1 MPGRPLSRPRWPLP
15 EKPVTVQPQGLTHL
29 EDEADQLQLRARGP
43 GHQGAHDDT
52 FASGNLRR
60 RGPHRP
66 TARHQAAAAERL
78 PVHRCLQPL
87 PGVPRRR
94 RWASSYLLM
103 MLGFAATSFGATT
116 LTVTTMIR
124 WRGSSSIPSSV
135 LDMSIWCWNRSC
147 QFDGTLV
154 LSGQCRAA
162 RPLSLFGSLSWPFAP
177 RASAANP
184 SMLSAVGEVR
194 RFRKHA
200 QPGMLLHGAGVER
213 CAGLA
218 GSACARVVLFPVP
231 CARASGIPLST
242 TPPGASNSP
251 PQAPATV
258 ALPPALTLPAP
269 LPHPTHSQAD
279 GPVLLLAIGVPG

>member
-1 MPGRPLSRPRWPLP
+1 M
-15 EKPVTVQPQGLTHL
+15 QPQGLTHL

-94 RWASSYLLM
+94 RRASSYLLM

-194 RFRKHA
+194 RFRNTRCQSCCCTGPASRGAQASQARPAHA
-200 QPGMLLHGAGVER
+200 WFCFRFPAPG
-213 CAGLA
+213 
-218 GSACARVVLFPVP
+218 
-231 CARASGIPLST
+231 
-242 TPPGASNSP
+242 
-251 PQAPATV
+251 PQASRS
-258 ALPPALTLPAP
+258 LPHRQVPQTPRPRHPLQWPCP
-269 LPHPTHSQAD
+269 LPSPCPPHSHTPHTPRPTAQSSCW
-279 GPVLLLAIGVPG
+279 P